1 EFAGRKSVALTPENL
16 ATYDVVL
23 IATDHDG
30 IDWGHLVAHA
40 KLVVDTRNACGA
52 IGSPKVV
59 RA

>member
-30 IDWGHLVAHA
+30 IDWGHLVEHS
-40 KLVVDTRNACGA
+40 KLVVDTRNVCANLP
-52 IGSPKVV
+52 SDKVV